1 MAIVAKVKS
10 TGTIAKVNTTGA
22 ISRAK
27 IKSSPKTAIA
37 ADTFAPK
44 PNIALAEINDVS
56 TSGVQ
61 NGDALI
67 FNSAT
72 NRYETKTVTAFVTE
86 VIGGSF

>member
-1 MAIVAKVKS
+1 MAI
-10 TGTIAKVNTTGA
+10 IAKINTQSTIG
-22 ISRAK
+22 RAT

-56 TSGVQ
+56 TTGVQ
-61 NGDALI
+61 NGDALV

-72 NRYETKTVTAFVTE
+72 NRYEAKTVTASVTE
-86 VIGGSF
+86 VIGGFF

>member
-1 MAIVAKVKS
+1 MAIIAKIN
-10 TGTIAKVNTTGA
+10 TQGTIG
-22 ISRAK
+22 RAT

-56 TSGVQ
+56 TTGVQ
-61 NGDALI
+61 DGDALV

-72 NRYETKTVTAFVTE
+72 NKYEAKTVTASVTE
-86 VIGGSF
+86 VIGGFF

>member
-1 MAIVAKVKS
+1 MAINAR
-10 TGTIAKVNTTGA
+10 VNTTGA
-22 ISRAK
+22 IGRAT

-44 PNIALAEINDVS
+44 PNVSLSEINDVS
-56 TSGVQ
+56 LTGVE

-72 NRYETKTVTAFVTE
+72 NRFEANTVQAFVSE
-86 VIGGSF
+86 VVGGTF